1 MRIAEHLGS
10 GALRPTALAA
20 LYETEGP
27 FVSVYMN
34 CEGAIE
40 NAPQLNVLRWRAM
53 REAVAREGAE
63 GPVLEAVDALIP
75 DAHLHGRALAVIATA
90 RMPLHV
96 EHLAWP
102 VAHEIAMFRSLP
114 VTAQLI
120 QAEQARVRHIIAVLD
135 RRGADIMLMDGTDSD
150 QIDIVQDDVNPIRK
164 VKAGGWSQ
172 PRYQRRAEKSWEDE
186 AHSIADDLTQRVDE
200 YDPRLVLVAG
210 DVRMIELLWA
220 RPALTPTMAPSF
232 RGTRTARE
240 RVDVPSPLFPMWRR
254 RAGRDRCGRFRRCR
268 RSP

>member
-1 MRIAEHLGS
+1 MGARFLLLHSAFCVLRSWAVRETHLHDR
-10 GALRPTALAA
+10 LVT

-40 NAPQLNVLRWRAM
+40 NAAHHNHLRWRAM

-63 GPVLEAVDALIP
+63 GHALEALDALIP

-120 QAEQARVRHIIAVLD
+120 QAEQARVRC
-135 RRGADIMLMDGTDSD
+135 
-150 QIDIVQDDVNPIRK
+150 
-164 VKAGGWSQ
+164 
-172 PRYQRRAEKSWEDE
+172 
-186 AHSIADDLTQRVDE
+186 
-200 YDPRLVLVAG
+200 
-210 DVRMIELLWA
+210 
-220 RPALTPTMAPSF
+220 
-232 RGTRTARE
+232 RE
-240 RVDVPSPLFPMWRR
+240 RVPDKRGVNERLQLPGFEPGYRRFESCRPRQFP
-254 RAGRDRCGRFRRCR
+254 A
-268 RSP
+268 P